1 MLVRASVAALVA
13 LLSALPVLADKGT
26 GASRS
31 LITAVQPPAWL
42 VESAVTTPIKPGLQV
57 RDGDTLRTGAG
68 GRVYIALPDHSTV
81 KLGEN
86 TEFAAPAMD
95 MMHDEQGSMFRGIL
109 HILKGVF
116 RFTTS
121 AVDRNERR
129 HVDIRVGVATIGIRG
144 TDVWGRTGSGGT
156 LVALLEG
163 KAKMSM
169 PGHASMMMNQPMHYM
184 MMPSGGGMKMNM
196 PVTRENVADWAA
208 QTDLREGAGVL
219 TRGGRWTVVLASSTN
234 PHDVNRLMRKL
245 AGAGYPVEGAAA
257 MVDGRVWHRL
267 VIREAATYRDARALA
282 ASLARQ
288 YPSVSPRVVPTG
300 H

>member
-1 MLVRASVAALVA
+1 MSVTILVA
-13 LLSALPVLADKGT
+13 LLTLPSGLSGT
-26 GASRS
+26 AVAASQS
-31 LITAVQPPAWL
+31 SSGGLITAVQPPGWL
-42 VESAVTTPIKPGLQV
+42 VESTVTRPLEPGLHI

-95 MMHDEQGSMFRGIL
+95 MMHDQQGSMFKGIL
-109 HILKGVF
+109 RILKGVF

-129 HVDIRVGVATIGIRG
+129 RVDIGVGVATIGIRG
-144 TDVWGRTGSGGT
+144 TDVWGRTGAGGT

-163 KAKMSM
+163 KAEMSM

-184 MMPSGGGMKMNM
+184 MMPAGGEMKMNM
-196 PVTRENVADWAA
+196 AVTQENVADWAA
-208 QTDLREGAGVL
+208 QTDLRQGAGVL
-219 TRGGRWTVVLASSTN
+219 IRGGRWSVVLASSMN
-234 PHDVNRLMRKL
+234 PHDVKPLMRKL
-245 AGAGYPVEGAAA
+245 AGAGYPIEDTVAT
-257 MVDGRVWHRL
+257 VDGREWHRL
-267 VIREAATYRDARALA
+267 VIRQAATHQDAHALA

-288 YPSVSPRVVPTG
+288 YPSVSPAVVPTG